1 MCRVRE
7 FPSLEDNPASKR
19 FTVSMAT
26 QQQLLG
32 AFDSLLQPGR
42 FKDYGPNGLQVEGR
56 TEVRRIVSGVTAS
69 RALIEAAIAAQAD
82 AIFVHHGL
90 FWRGQDGRVTGW
102 MKQRLALLL
111 GHDINL
117 FAYHLPLDAHPE
129 LGNNAQ
135 LGLKLG
141 LRATGR
147 FGEQELGFLGER
159 SDGAAFADAN
169 ELAAHLAQV
178 LGRKAVQAGA
188 PSGPIR
194 QIAWCTGGAQGYFE
208 DAIAAGADA
217 FITGEISE
225 PQAHYARECG
235 VAFFACG
242 HHASERYGAP
252 AVAGH
257 VAAGCGIEHRFIDID
272 NPA

>member
-1 MCRVRE
+1 MTDR
-7 FPSLEDNPASKR
+7 
-19 FTVSMAT
+19 T
-26 QQQLLG
+26 QLLL
-32 AFDSLLQPGR
+32 AFDTLLQPER
-42 FKDYGPNGLQVEGR
+42 FRDYGPNGLQVEGVAN
-56 TEVRRIVSGVTAS
+56 VRKIVSGVTAS

-82 AIFVHHGL
+82 TIFVHHGL

-111 GHDINL
+111 AHDINL

-141 LRATGR
+141 LRAQSR

-159 SDGAAFADAN
+159 NEPDGFETAEA
-169 ELAAHLAQV
+169 LALHTENILNRPVALVNGAQ
-178 LGRKAVQAGA
+178 RAIKT
-188 PSGPIR
+188 
-194 QIAWCTGGAQGYFE
+194 IAWCSGGAQSYFE
-208 DAIAAGADA
+208 AAIAAGADA

-235 VAFFACG
+235 VAYLACG

-252 AVAGH
+252 AVGAH
-257 VAAGCGIEHRFIDID
+257 VAAQLGLMHEFIDID